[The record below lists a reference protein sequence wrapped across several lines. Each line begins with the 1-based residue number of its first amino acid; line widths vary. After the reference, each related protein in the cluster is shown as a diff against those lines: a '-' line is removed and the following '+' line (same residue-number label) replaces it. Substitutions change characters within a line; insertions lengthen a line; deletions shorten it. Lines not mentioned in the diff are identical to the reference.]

1 MDIDKT
7 IFWIT
12 FPYWAVNSLLKKH
25 KVESKDKK

>member
-12 FPYWAVNSLLKKH
+12 FPYWAVSSLIKKH
-25 KVESKDKK
+25 RQEQK